1 MKIKG
6 LSIDQLGECAKVVG
20 VDLGDICNRGNYV
33 QFKVNL
39 IDETYRKYRHE
50 RKVWAVCWHGFRDF
64 IREVYKINST
74 AKIITAL
81 ATYEDEQHFEVTYPD
96 TGYTDIGSKCMPLL
110 SKDACHCH

>member
-6 LSIDQLGECAKVVG
+6 LSTTQLSKCAKVVG

-39 IDETYRKYRHE
+39 IGETYRKYRHK

-74 AKIITAL
+74 ATIITAY
-81 ATYEDEQHFEVTYPD
+81 ARYEDVTDFEVTYLD
-96 TGYTDIGSKCMPLL
+96 TGYIDIGSKCMPLL
-110 SKDACHCH
+110 HQDACHCN

>member
-6 LSIDQLGECAKVVG
+6 LSIAELNDCAKIVG
-20 VDLGDICNRGNYV
+20 VELDNIRTNGNYV

-39 IDETYRKYRHE
+39 IGETYRKYRHK

-74 AKIITAL
+74 ARIVTML
-81 ATYEDEQHFEVTYPD
+81 ACYEGKQHFEVTYPD
-96 TGYTDIGSKCMPLL
+96 TGYIDIGSICMPLL
-110 SKDACHCH
+110 SKDACHCN